1 VSIFVGP
8 TITHPTGTT
17 VPTGITGLTW
27 ADMVSD
33 ANLGD
38 LQSFI
43 ANNLA
48 ALGLSSANIRTQ
60 AAGAGVT
67 YIGITDAQRVT
78 SLGLGATQVSGRG
91 CFAIAFNRPGGN
103 PYGRF
108 DP

>member
-1 VSIFVGP
+1 MAIFVGP
-8 TITHPTGTT
+8 TITHPAGTT

-27 ADMVSD
+27 ADMVSNQ
-33 ANLGD
+33 NLGD

-48 ALGLSSANIRTQ
+48 ALGLQSANIRTQ
-60 AAGAGVT
+60 AAGANVT
-67 YIGITDAQRVT
+67 YIGLTDTQRT
-78 SLGLGATQVSGRG
+78 TAIGLGATPVSGRG